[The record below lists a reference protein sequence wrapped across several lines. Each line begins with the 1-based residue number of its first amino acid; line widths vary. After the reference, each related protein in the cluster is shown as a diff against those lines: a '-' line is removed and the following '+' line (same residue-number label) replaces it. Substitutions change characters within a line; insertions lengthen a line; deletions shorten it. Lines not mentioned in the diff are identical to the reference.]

1 MTKAPK
7 VFAGL
12 ALQTTCRAINGLK
25 NKTAIKEQMG
35 RTIEQLDKLIYGSKL
50 FINSFSGLETKL
62 VVLPEYFLTGFPM
75 GEPIQTWASRACISL
90 DGEECDRLSKVAQDN
105 GVFLSGNAY
114 ELDDNF
120 PEIYFQTSFII
131 APNGDVIL
139 RYRRLISMYSPTP
152 HDLLDRYV
160 ELYGDDSLF
169 PVVNTEIGNLAA
181 IASEEILFPE
191 LARALTLRG
200 AEIIC
205 HSSSEVGSPL
215 LTPKQVARRARAY
228 ENMTYIVSANSAGI
242 TGIDI
247 PSSSTDGGS
256 MILDYTGKVL
266 AESDTGESMCANAEI
281 DIRALRSA
289 RNRPGMVN
297 MLARQRLEL
306 FASTYS
312 NKHVYP
318 ANNMLDEGSVT
329 IPDRQHFETTMKA
342 TIARLLEQDIISP

>member
-12 ALQTTCRAINGLK
+12 ALQTTCRAINGLPS
-25 NKTAIKEQMG
+25 KTSIKEQMG
-35 RTIEQLDKLIYGSKL
+35 RTIEQLDKLIRGSKL

-75 GEPIQTWASRACISL
+75 GEPIQAWASRACISL

-131 APNGDVIL
+131 APNGNVIL
-139 RYRRLISMYSPTP
+139 RYRRLVSMYSPTP

-191 LARALTLRG
+191 IARALALRG

-228 ENMTYIVSANSAGI
+228 ENMTYIVSANTAGI

-247 PSSSTDGGS
+247 PASSTDGGS

-281 DIRALRSA
+281 DICALRSA
-289 RNRPGMVN
+289 RSRPGMVN

-318 ANNMLDEGSVT
+318 ANNMLGEDGVT
-329 IPDRQHFETTMKA
+329 VPDRQHFETTMKT
-342 TIARLLEQDIISP
+342 TIARLLEQGIISP